1 MPPRAKA
8 LKMAQPRL
16 PAELRRDLAP
26 FLTNFVI
33 LSEISR
39 GSYGAVFKVA
49 LKNSRKRY
57 ALKLFFP
64 LMSPQMMEMEIIFN
78 YMFTPWGICPPLSG
92 GLPQLRSNSFMLS
105 EFERSDSFHA
115 KLETMSE
122 DYVRVSNS

>member
-78 YMFTPWGICPPLSG
+78 YMFI
-92 GLPQLRSNSFMLS
+92 
-105 EFERSDSFHA
+105 
-115 KLETMSE
+115 
-122 DYVRVSNS
+122 